1 MPPRFYI
8 MHFFCETVAFILYA
22 FVVIIFI
29 TLIKLYDRLLNITPL
44 FTQVTIYKQCKT
56 ILEKEKKNQVK
67 HKVEPLHF
75 NLLVKSHNNFDFS
88 FFPNNAPIF

>member
-8 MHFFCETVAFILYA
+8 MHFFCETVALILYA

-29 TLIKLYDRLLNITPL
+29 TFSKLYDWVLNITPL
-44 FTQVTIYKQCKT
+44 FAQVTIYKQCKT
-56 ILEKEKKNQVK
+56 VLEKEKKNQAK

-75 NLLVKSHNNFDFS
+75 NLLVKSHNNFDF
-88 FFPNNAPIF
+88 FFFSK